1 MITEEIVAIEPTEAL
16 LKNIKKFPDLANEN
30 PEDLPSCFFEEE
42 MFTLDEWKTEF
53 EQQLYERFGWRI
65 DLSSPE

>member
-30 PEDLPSCFFEEE
+30 PED
-42 MFTLDEWKTEF
+42 
-53 EQQLYERFGWRI
+53 
-65 DLSSPE
+65 